1 MANNL
6 TVIINAKNNT
16 KSAFNEVKQ
25 SVSGVA
31 DATKQRLDDLSRRFE
46 RINNSG
52 KPLRR
57 QMREIKD
64 LMAQMNLEGLDKSD
78 VFLRIAQRAG
88 EVKDAIDDAED
99 AMTRFADDD
108 FNITAATQALS
119 ALAGAGSVATSAMA
133 LLGTENENVQQAI
146 LKVQGALGLLNGV
159 QAIATALNQ
168 DSALTMKLRS
178 IWSTIAAAAT
188 TTDTA
193 AMGANTVATT
203 ANTAASKAW
212 NVTKAVGKALLGDF
226 TGLVIVGA
234 AALGTYA
241 LATSGARKEEQEQQ
255 KQLDKLSDTYNDKY
269 ASSLGSTISLYYR
282 LQTQYRS
289 LRTEHAKTDWI
300 EKNKTQFDS
309 LGLSIDGISD
319 AESAF
324 VANTPTVIRALV
336 LRARA
341 AAKAALAQE
350 KYQDALKGQSVK
362 VGDKAQ
368 LSGND
373 RVTAARNGWIQ
384 TVYPNFGSSY
394 DVWTQKGAKARNAY
408 IEQQASKELQQGIEA
423 SVADEES
430 AAKMLGPLS
439 NSRAPKARKTTTPRT
454 RTTIPRTRTTKSTSS
469 TPKNEPAVPN
479 SEKWYDQQIDAL
491 EKKRKAT
498 SYNNTDLIAKLDA
511 EIAKLKEEKSLYESI
526 VKFREHPVQPSD
538 LKGLSTNSNTGLTP
552 PKGGS
557 LAVAAWQEKQVEAVQ
572 QSQDAF
578 STFGSEQMN
587 SMVSTISQLND
598 LFDSGAD
605 SSVKM
610 GAGIS
615 ALGQSLQALGQNS
628 AAAKAGLVLGAIG
641 QIILGFAQ
649 ASASSSKMGVW
660 AWIAAVAAGLAVM
673 TSTIAQLQSYAT
685 GGIIEGGSRVG
696 DQQLARVNAGEM
708 IINGSQQ
715 RHLWDAI
722 SNNRLGGGATVV
734 TGDIRIKGSDLW
746 LALSNFDNKMGRVR

>member
-88 EVKDAIDDAED
+88 EVKDAIGDAED

-241 LATSGARKEEQEQQ
+241 LATSGASKEEQEQQ

-454 RTTIPRTRTTKSTSS
+454 RTTIPRTRTTKNT
-469 TPKNEPAVPN
+469 TTTKNAPAVPN
-479 SEKWYDQQIDAL
+479 SEEWYDQQIETL

-511 EIAKLKEEKSLYESI
+511 EIDKLKEEKSLYESI
-526 VKFREHPVQPSD
+526 AKFREHMAKPSD
-538 LKGLSTNSNTGLTP
+538 LKGLGSNDYTP
-552 PKGGS
+552 PAGGS
-557 LAVAAWQEKQVEAVQ
+557 SSVAAWNEKMQ
-572 QSQDAF
+572 QQNEDAASQTQDAF
-578 STFGSEQMN
+578 SAFGSEQMN
-587 SMVSTISQLND
+587 SMMSTVTQLND
-598 LFDSGAD
+598 LFSSGAD

-610 GAGIS
+610 GAGIA